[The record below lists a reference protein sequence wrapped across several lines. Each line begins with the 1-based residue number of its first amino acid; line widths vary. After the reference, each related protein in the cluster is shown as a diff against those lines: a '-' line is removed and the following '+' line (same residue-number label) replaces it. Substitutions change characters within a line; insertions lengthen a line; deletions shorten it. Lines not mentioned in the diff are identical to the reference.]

1 MSSRINI
8 SRLSHITYYH
18 TDLDKMRV
26 FNRDFGFEMLQDDG
40 DRIYWAG
47 YGPDAYCQVTVK
59 SDKIAFGGASWLAAS
74 RDDLVKATQI
84 PGAGAIEKLTG
95 PGGGEQVAF
104 MDYFGKPGFVVFG
117 IQEKT
122 PAAQAKLTLNYPEE
136 KVRCNDFQRFEQ
148 GPAKINKLGH
158 WGYVTGDFAGGS
170 AWYRDTFNLRYS
182 DVMEHELPNGKVEE
196 HGAFFRLDKKAEF
209 VDHHC
214 FFLLSGPPGT
224 KTVLHHSSYEVSDY
238 DQQNLGHAW
247 LQSKSYELSW
257 GLGRHVL
264 GSQIFDYWFDPTG
277 FRVEHYADG
286 DWLNDT
292 KETGVHRTAFGAP
305 PQEED
310 LAVWAQEPMTPAFV
324 EIRAA

>member
-1 MSSRINI
+1 M
-8 SRLSHITYYH
+8 TYYH

-26 FNRDFGFEMLQDDG
+26 FNRDFGFEMRQDDV
-40 DRIYWAG
+40 DRIDWAE
-47 YGPDAYCQVTVK
+47 YGPDAYSQVTVK
-59 SDKIAFGGASWLAAS
+59 SEKIAFGGASWLAAS
-74 RDDLVKATQI
+74 REDLVKATQI

-104 MDYFGKPGFVVFG
+104 MDYFGKAGFVVFG

-122 PAAQAKLTLNYPEE
+122 SAAQAKLTLNYPEE

-158 WGYVTGDFAGGS
+158 WD
-170 AWYRDTFNLRYS
+170 
-182 DVMEHELPNGKVEE
+182 
-196 HGAFFRLDKKAEF
+196 
-209 VDHHC
+209 C

-238 DQQNLGHAW
+238 DQQQLGHAW

-264 GSQIFDYWFDPTG
+264 GSQIFGYWFDPTG

-286 DWLNDT
+286 DWLNDN
-292 KETGVHRTAFGAP
+292 KETEVHRTAFGAP

-310 LAVWAQEPMTPAFV
+310 LAVWAQEPMTPVFV